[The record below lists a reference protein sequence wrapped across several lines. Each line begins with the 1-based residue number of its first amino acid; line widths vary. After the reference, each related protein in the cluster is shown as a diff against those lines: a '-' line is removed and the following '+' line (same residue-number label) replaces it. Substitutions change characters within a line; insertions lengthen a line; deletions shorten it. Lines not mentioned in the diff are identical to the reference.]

1 MSKVRTQVRRSA
13 RAGRGRL
20 VKASSVA
27 TAAKQPF
34 RFIEPGAL
42 VRVERAGTDLDRQL
56 AANIRA
62 LAGRLGHAELLVG
75 KLRHA
80 LAIAVGIVSPPNETA
95 KVDDQAIDTFVE
107 LALELAADQAA
118 TMAYRTWTHAQCAAS
133 LAAEGGKPRE
143 YLVEVAREIMR
154 LPARDGAARAL
165 VKMDLERAMKAS
177 DHNIESALLEEEE
190 EPHDSS

>member
-1 MSKVRTQVRRSA
+1 MN
-13 RAGRGRL
+13 
-20 VKASSVA
+20 ASSVA

-42 VRVERAGTDLDRQL
+42 ARVERAGTDLDRLL
-56 AANIRA
+56 AANIRV

-80 LAIAVGIVSPPNETA
+80 LAIAVGIVSPPSKTA

-133 LAAEGGKPRE
+133 LAADGRKPRE
-143 YLVEVAREIMR
+143 YLIEVAREIMGV
-154 LPARDGAARAL
+154 PAKDGAARAL

-177 DHNIESALLEEEE
+177 DHNIESALLEQEE